1 MNNKDNTIY
10 LKHILDCVERVD
22 VYLAGLDEEHFLSS
36 QMLIDAVNRNIEII
50 GEACNNLTR
59 DFRSNNPQIEWR
71 RIIGTRNVLIHGYAA
86 VDLEIIWNIT
96 QTELPKLKAEIGKI
110 LESLEQKDP
119 NSNSAK

>member
-1 MNNKDNTIY
+1 MKNKDTAVY
-10 LKHILDCVERVD
+10 LTHILECIDRVD
-22 VYLAGLDEEHFLSS
+22 EYLAGLDYEQFLGS
-36 QMLIDAVNRNIEII
+36 QLLIDAVSRNIEII

-96 QTELPKLKAEIGKI
+96 QREFPILKTEIGNIREGLKKK
-110 LESLEQKDP
+110 EFD
-119 NSNSAK
+119 